1 MLETVEGE
9 DASSQNI
16 SARAH
21 IVGNSRNPRAS
32 KIATAQR
39 MPTANKKTVAKKSSA
54 RTSKKQVEE
63 ESEVDEEETSADVPD
78 DVDDN
83 DDEQDDGAGD
93 ADVAVFKVGNK
104 VVNCAG
110 LRGLVRQC
118 HDNGTY
124 CVHYT
129 TDERTIIFRHV
140 KSRR

>member
-1 MLETVEGE
+1 ML
-9 DASSQNI
+9 
-16 SARAH
+16 
-21 IVGNSRNPRAS
+21 
-32 KIATAQR
+32 
-39 MPTANKKTVAKKSSA
+39 TANKKTVAKKSSA

-78 DVDDN
+78 DDDLDDN

-93 ADVAVFKVGNK
+93 ADVAVFKVGDK

-124 CVHYT
+124 CVYYNDGRKDDNLQVRQIKAVAAGKILIILYT
-129 TDERTIIFRHV
+129 LYKDV
-140 KSRR
+140 V